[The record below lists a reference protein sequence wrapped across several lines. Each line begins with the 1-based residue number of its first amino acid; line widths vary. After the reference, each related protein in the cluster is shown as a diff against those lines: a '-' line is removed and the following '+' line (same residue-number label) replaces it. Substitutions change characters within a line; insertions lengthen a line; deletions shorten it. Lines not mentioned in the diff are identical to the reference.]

1 LKHSTNCAGEG
12 PATPA
17 WEKAVRAVMSAMPIH
32 MGIMCER
39 CRKVH
44 FVGMSRGIKPI
55 PTAGMYALNCQFC
68 SETREFRKEMMHPYR
83 VREDVFRTGFAQEGE
98 YEVIPITPKPRTGNE
113 GRR

>member
-1 LKHSTNCAGEG
+1 
-12 PATPA
+12 
-17 WEKAVRAVMSAMPIH
+17 MSAMPIH